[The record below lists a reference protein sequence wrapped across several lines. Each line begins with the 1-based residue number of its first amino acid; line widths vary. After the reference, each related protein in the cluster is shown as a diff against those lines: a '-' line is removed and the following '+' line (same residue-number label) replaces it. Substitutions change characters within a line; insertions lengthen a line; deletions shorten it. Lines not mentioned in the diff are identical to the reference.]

1 MAREKAIAQADTAP
15 PLRWRDQL
23 IIWGALGSITILS
36 WWYLVRMPMMP
47 EDLGDFAARVA
58 AMVPAGW
65 ADLWLIFMM
74 WAVMMVAMMV
84 PSATPMILM
93 YARTVRG
100 RERGGW
106 PQVWLFAA
114 GYLAMWTAFSAA
126 ATAGQ
131 VLLQRAALISN
142 ALSTGP
148 IVGGLILG
156 VAGIYQF
163 TPFKKAC
170 LTNCQSPIGFFM
182 TNWREG
188 PGGALRM
195 GLKHGALCI
204 GCCWMIMALLFVAG
218 VMNLIWIAALSAFV
232 LIEKAVPRGDL
243 FAKVAGVGMIAG
255 GLLLVIHR

>member
-1 MAREKAIAQADTAP
+1 MAREVAIAQAGAAP

-23 IIWGALGSITILS
+23 IIWGALGSITVLS
-36 WWYLVRMPMMP
+36 WVYLVRMPMVP
-47 EDLGDFAARVA
+47 EDLGSFAARVA

-65 ADLWLIFMM
+65 ADRWLIFMM
-74 WAVMMVAMMV
+74 WTVMMVAMMV
-84 PSATPMILM
+84 PSATPMIMM
-93 YARTVRG
+93 YARMVRG
-100 RERGGW
+100 RW

-114 GYLAMWTAFSAA
+114 GYIVMWTVFSVA

-148 IVGGLILG
+148 IVGAIILG
-156 VAGIYQF
+156 IAGIYQF

-170 LTNCQSPIGFFM
+170 LTNCQSPIGFFI

-188 PGGALRM
+188 PRGALRM

-218 VMNLIWIAALSAFV
+218 VMNLIWIAALSVFV
-232 LIEKAVPRGDL
+232 LIEKAVPRGEL

-255 GLLLVIHR
+255 GLLLVIHG